1 MTLVAGA
8 CACVLGAAATPALAT
23 LPTYY
28 GSFYSSA
35 DEVFVSASD
44 YGSYGSGDTFVVQLV
59 RNGTV
64 VADNAGP
71 FPQIQLPAGSLQ
83 ANDQAVLL
91 RNNVQV
97 ASFTYD
103 GTPTINADAC
113 TGASQFTGSAGPG
126 DLWASAY
133 TPANG
138 SGTHHNVT
146 LTRTPAGFAAAV
158 DSPLLAGDR
167 LSVDLSSHSSTSSA
181 EFYLNSYTQMAVKDC
196 PAAQVTPDPV
206 PPVTPPG
213 PLGPTTTQLLAGV
226 TTSLSKETKLVSS
239 LGIEKVVSSGG
250 VNVPFVF
257 LSPGTIGYVWLA
269 NAPAHAATAAKTVTV
284 AKGSL
289 TRSAPGSAK
298 VKVRL
303 TKAGKKLLRRSR
315 SLKLTIR
322 GTFTPVGG
330 KPQVATK
337 KVTVKRHAK
346 KKHG

>member
-8 CACVLGAAATPALAT
+8 CACVLGAVATPALAT

-35 DEVFVSASD
+35 DEVFVSAFDDSA
-44 YGSYGSGDTFVVQLV
+44 YGSGDTLEVQLV
-59 RNGTV
+59 RNGSV
-64 VADNAGP
+64 VADNAGS
-71 FPQIQLPAGSLQ
+71 FPQIQLPAGSLH

-91 RNNVQV
+91 RNDVQV

-103 GTPTINADAC
+103 GTPAINADAC

-146 LTRTPAGFAAAV
+146 LTRTPAGFAAAL
-158 DSPLLAGDR
+158 DTPLLAGDR
-167 LSVDLSSHSSTSSA
+167 LSVDLSSHSSTSSGQ
-181 EFYLNSYTQMAVKDC
+181 FYSDSYTQAVVKDC
-196 PAAQVTPDPV
+196 PPAQVAPDPT

-213 PLGPTTTQLLAGV
+213 AVGPTTTQLLAGV
-226 TTSLSKETKLVSS
+226 MTSLTKEAKLISS
-239 LGIEKVVSSGG
+239 LGIAKVVSSGG

-257 LSPGTIGYVWLA
+257 LSAGTIGYVWLA

-298 VKVRL
+298 VRVRL

-337 KVTVKRHAK
+337 KVTVRRHAK

>member
-1 MTLVAGA
+1 MTLVAGVCA
-8 CACVLGAAATPALAT
+8 CALGALATPALAAS
-23 LPTYY
+23 PIYY
-28 GSFYSSA
+28 GTFTSSA
-35 DEVFVSASD
+35 DGAAVASYD
-44 YGSYGSGDTFVVQLV
+44 SVHTASSDTHDLKLM
-59 RNGTV
+59 RDGAV
-64 VADNAGP
+64 VAESTDPYP
-71 FPQIQLPAGSLQ
+71 FISLPAGGLH
-83 ANDQAVLL
+83 AGDQAVLFA
-91 RNNVQV
+91 NGAQV
-97 ASFTYD
+97 ATFGYD
-103 GTPTINADAC
+103 GTPTINPDAC
-113 TGASQFTGSAGPG
+113 AGAGQFTGAAGAG
-126 DLWASAY
+126 DLYVSAF

-138 SGTHHNVT
+138 SGTQHNIAVS
-146 LTRTPAGFAAAV
+146 RTSNGYTAAL
-158 DSPLLAGDR
+158 DTPLISGDR
-167 LSVDLSSHSSTSSA
+167 VTVDLLNTIGDVHTDSYTRSLVAACPSSTPPSDG
-181 EFYLNSYTQMAVKDC
+181 TT
-196 PAAQVTPDPV
+196 TPSTPV
-206 PPVTPPG
+206 VIPT
-213 PLGPTTTQLLAGV
+213 GPTTTQLLAGV
-226 TTSLSKETKLVSS
+226 TTSLTKETKLLSS

-257 LSPGTIGYVWLA
+257 LSAGTIGYVWLA

-337 KVTVKRHAK
+337 KVTVKRHAT